1 MRGLR
6 ILHVDP
12 ERSWGGGEVQVLG
25 LTRYLHR
32 SGHRSVVAADP
43 DGLLYRHLDDAALPV
58 CALRVRNHLDL
69 LAGLRLRRLVRA
81 GRYDLVHFHTARAHA
96 LSPWLQ
102 GLQVKRVVTRRMDY
116 PLRKG
121 GTTRFLYTQ
130 SVDTVVAIS
139 TGVQAALLAGEVP
152 AARIRLIPSGIDTA
166 RFTHDPDVRARVRQA
181 YGFAEHETVVLSVGA
196 LVERKGH
203 RTLLQAAS
211 QLRGQG
217 IRLRYLVCGEGALRA
232 SLEAEA
238 QALGLARDVLFTG
251 FCADVPGALAAAD
264 LFVHVPLHEGL
275 GVAVIEALAA
285 GVPVVAS
292 RVGGLPE
299 LIDGQTT
306 GLLVPPQDPMALA
319 TVLDSLVRDPLR
331 AGALGRAGQALAR
344 ARFDVTVMAQANET
358 LYAELLGIL
367 E

>member
-1 MRGLR
+1 
-6 ILHVDP
+6 
-12 ERSWGGGEVQVLG
+12 
-25 LTRYLHR
+25 
-32 SGHRSVVAADP
+32 
-43 DGLLYRHLDDAALPV
+43 
-58 CALRVRNHLDL
+58 
-69 LAGLRLRRLVRA
+69 
-81 GRYDLVHFHTARAHA
+81 
-96 LSPWLQ
+96 
-102 GLQVKRVVTRRMDY
+102 MDY

-121 GTTRFLYTQ
+121 RATRFLYTQ

-166 RFTHDPDVRARVRQA
+166 RFTHDPNARARVRQA

-211 QLRGQG
+211 QLREQG
-217 IRLRYLVCGEGALRA
+217 IRLRYLVCGEGALRVN
-232 SLEAEA
+232 LETEA
-238 QALGLARDVLFTG
+238 QALGLARDALFAG

-319 TVLDSLVRDPLR
+319 TALYSLVRDPLW
-331 AGALGRAGQALAR
+331 AGALGRTGQALAR
-344 ARFDVTVMAQANET
+344 AQFDVTVMAQANET
-358 LYAELLGIL
+358 LYAELLGIPG
-367 E
+367 